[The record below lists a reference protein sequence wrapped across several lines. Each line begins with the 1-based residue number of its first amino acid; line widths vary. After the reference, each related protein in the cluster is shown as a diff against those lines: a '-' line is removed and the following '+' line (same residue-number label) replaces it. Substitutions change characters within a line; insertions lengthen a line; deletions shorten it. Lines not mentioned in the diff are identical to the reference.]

1 MAEIPIRARV
11 RRDKLIRVRPSIQ
24 ARLREAKYDLMA
36 RYRVDI
42 DEQAILEQFFEE
54 AFEGWLQGKL
64 GETEPD

>member
-1 MAEIPIRARV
+1 MAELPIKAKPTRY
-11 RRDKLIRVRPSIQ
+11 KLIRVRPDIQ

-54 AFEGWLQGKL
+54 AFEGWLGGKL
-64 GETEPD
+64 AQ